1 MPRPRSKRDLASDH
15 LEHALSECA
24 QALSKLGGRV
34 RHGSKKLPPEPTFT
48 ARQYLEGIIAR
59 LGVVKAL
66 VDNRRVFFSK
76 ETPELIEVDASA
88 VQKDTRDSLLR
99 IFPEI
104 ALANVRTPRDDFE
117 RDYDSTRNPQC

>member
-1 MPRPRSKRDLASDH
+1 MEGRLTPRPRSKRDLASDH

-48 ARQYLEGIIAR
+48 ARQYLEGIISR

-66 VDNRRVFFSK
+66 IDVKDRDFIIPITK
-76 ETPELIEVDASA
+76 DPKPPTP
-88 VQKDTRDSLLR
+88 K
-99 IFPEI
+99 
-104 ALANVRTPRDDFE
+104 NVRTLDSFE